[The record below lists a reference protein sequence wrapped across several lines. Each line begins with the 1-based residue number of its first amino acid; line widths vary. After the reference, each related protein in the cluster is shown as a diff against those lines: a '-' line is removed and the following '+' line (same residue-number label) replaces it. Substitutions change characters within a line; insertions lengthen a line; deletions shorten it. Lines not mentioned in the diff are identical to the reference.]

1 MVSFPSFSSQHA
13 WLHAFVYATI
23 NIYKLKKIK
32 DIIMA
37 AKAKKS
43 AKSDEPVK
51 DLQTFIEN
59 VNKKDKPNGKK
70 IRFAFTKRK
79 R

>member
-1 MVSFPSFSSQHA
+1 MV
-13 WLHAFVYATI
+13 
-23 NIYKLKKIK
+23 
-32 DIIMA
+32 
-37 AKAKKS
+37 AKTEKTEKS
-43 AKSDEPVK
+43 VK

-59 VNKKDKPNGKK
+59 INKKDKSNGKK

>member
-1 MVSFPSFSSQHA
+1 
-13 WLHAFVYATI
+13 
-23 NIYKLKKIK
+23 
-32 DIIMA
+32 MA
-37 AKAKKS
+37 AKTEKS
-43 AKSDEPVK
+43 TKPDKPAK

-59 VNKKDKPNGKK
+59 VNKKDKLNGKK

>member
-1 MVSFPSFSSQHA
+1 
-13 WLHAFVYATI
+13 
-23 NIYKLKKIK
+23 
-32 DIIMA
+32 MA
-37 AKAKKS
+37 AKTEKPAQPDK
-43 AKSDEPVK
+43 PTK
-51 DLQTFIEN
+51 DLQTFIDN

>member
-1 MVSFPSFSSQHA
+1 
-13 WLHAFVYATI
+13 
-23 NIYKLKKIK
+23 
-32 DIIMA
+32 MA
-37 AKAKKS
+37 AKTEKS
-43 AKSDEPVK
+43 TKSDTPTK